1 MFKVLKSTHARR
13 RGLKMNVVAVES
25 KKHLGRHV
33 AAFDPDVEKELIEY
47 VKSVE
52 ESRLFE

>member
-33 AAFDPDVEKELIEY
+33 AAFDPDFEKELIEY